1 MFHFYANPKRSKILE
16 KETDRELVG
25 RLKLLDDRIPKNI
38 DDKSNI
44 LE

>member
-25 RLKLLDDRIPKNI
+25 LKLPDDRIPKNI